1 MPKTDK
7 LFPKLK
13 EIVGEANIVQD
24 PDRLNALIIDGKKPK
39 AIVFPNTIDEV
50 SKIVNYANQEYLAII
65 PRGNGTKMGLGGI
78 PKKVDIILSTGR
90 LNQIKDS
97 DTENLTLSAECGM
110 ALDEVQ
116 RGLAKKGKGYFI
128 PLDPPFTEKATLGGI
143 VATNSSGPKITL
155 RNCEGFSHRNQ
166 SCFPQWGYC
175 GLRGKDG

>member
-78 PKKVDIILSTGR
+78 PKKVDI
-90 LNQIKDS
+90 
-97 DTENLTLSAECGM
+97 
-110 ALDEVQ
+110 
-116 RGLAKKGKGYFI
+116 
-128 PLDPPFTEKATLGGI
+128 
-143 VATNSSGPKITL
+143 
-155 RNCEGFSHRNQ
+155 
-166 SCFPQWGYC
+166 WGW
-175 GLRGKDG
+175 GEFLKR